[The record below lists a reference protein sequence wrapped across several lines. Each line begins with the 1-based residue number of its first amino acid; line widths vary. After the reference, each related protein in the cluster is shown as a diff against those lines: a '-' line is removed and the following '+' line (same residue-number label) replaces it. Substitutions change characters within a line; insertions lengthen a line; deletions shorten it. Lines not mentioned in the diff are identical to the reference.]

1 MNNLLRSV
9 ALTCCLTSPAFA
21 VQPLFETTPSETTKK
36 LDDTLAIFGAE
47 EEYDPSKGIDS
58 SYIPALFYTPEQG
71 FGVGVLYVGL
81 YGDTHQG
88 TTQPSSMVI
97 NPYIS
102 TNGSKGVTLENRHF
116 FAGDQNRF
124 YLDFELFD
132 DAGVYYGV
140 GHEAGSVD
148 QNRIN
153 YSEQVALLEPTL
165 LTKVS
170 NDFYLGLG
178 ANITYA
184 KASDFE
190 LEDNLGSLER
200 ASDLQKNTSYGA
212 KVSAVFDSR
221 DNVLNAS
228 EGVLFD
234 VTAGYYHSS
243 LTKDWFGKYDFEL
256 ANYITLNTLP
266 GLIAWQIQGDFTSG
280 DVPWN
285 RLPDIGG
292 ANGLRGHVEGRYR
305 DNHMA
310 MGQVEYRLPIFWRL
324 GAVFWG
330 GVGSVAPEIN
340 QLNDELLTSVGTGLR
355 FKIKDKVNVRADI
368 GIGNDE
374 TAFYFHVNEVF

>member
-1 MNNLLRSV
+1 MTHLLRV
-9 ALTCCLTSPAFA
+9 AALTCCLSSPAFA
-21 VQPLFETTPSETTKK
+21 VKPLFETTPSETTKK
-36 LDDTLAIFGAE
+36 LDDILAIFGAE
-47 EEYDPSKGIDS
+47 EEYDPNKGIDS

-71 FGVGVLYVGL
+71 FGVGLLYVGL
-81 YGDTHQG
+81 YGDTHGG

-102 TNGSKGVTLENRHF
+102 TNGSKGITFENRHF
-116 FAGDQNRF
+116 FSGDHHRF
-124 YLDFELFD
+124 YLDLELFD

-140 GHEAGSVD
+140 GHDAGSVND
-148 QNRIN
+148 NKIN
-153 YSEQVALLEPTL
+153 YSEKVALIEPTL
-165 LTKVS
+165 LTKVAD
-170 NDFYLGLG
+170 DFYLGLG

-190 LEDNLGSLER
+190 LDDGQGSLDKS
-200 ASDLQKNTSYGA
+200 ADLEENTSYGA
-212 KVSAVFDSR
+212 KVSAVYDSR

-228 EGVLFD
+228 EGLLVD
-234 VTAGYYHSS
+234 MTAGYFHSS
-243 LTKDWFGKYDFEL
+243 LTNDWFGKYNFEL
-256 ANYITLNTLP
+256 ANYITLGEFP
-266 GLIAWQIQGDFTSG
+266 GLIAWQVQGDFTSG

-310 MGQVEYRLPIFWRL
+310 MGQVEYRLPIFWRV

-340 QLNDELLTSVGTGLR
+340 ELNEDLLTSVGAGLR
-355 FKIKDKVNVRADI
+355 FKIKDKVNIRADI
-368 GIGNDE
+368 GFGNDE